1 MANKNLF
8 IIIAVIAL
16 LAVGGAVYYFM
27 QQPASSNNPPAGS
40 SDNNINSPETTP
52 PASEGSQTYNIEI
65 SGFSFK
71 PSELTIKTGDIVTW
85 TNQDPFSHTITSD
98 SGSELNSE
106 KFGKGETYSHTF
118 NTAGTYEYH
127 CAPHPVM
134 KGKIIV
140 E

>member
-27 QQPASSNNPPAGS
+27 QQPASSDNVPAGS
-40 SDNNINSPETTP
+40 PDNNTNSQETTP

-71 PSELTIKTGDIVTW
+71 PSELTIKTGDKVIW
-85 TNQDPFSHTITSD
+85 TNKDPFSHTITSD
-98 SGSELNSE
+98 SGSELDSPL
-106 KFGKGETYSHTF
+106 FGKDKTYVHIF
-118 NTAGTYEYH
+118 NTAGTFDYH
-127 CAPHPVM
+127 CTPHSGM
-134 KGKIIV
+134 KGKVIV